1 MFTCTYE
8 NAKESGILKL
18 VKANHEINTTE
29 LLKDIRLYVTEFLQL
44 LKECI
49 LSEKLQTTKSY
60 KVVRKPISNRAT
72 CICS

>member
-18 VKANHEINTTE
+18 VKANHEVNTTE

-44 LKECI
+44 LRVYIE
-49 LSEKLQTTKSY
+49 
-60 KVVRKPISNRAT
+60 
-72 CICS
+72 